1 MTDLPNGQAEVTEL
15 SEERAQSVINALKQ
29 NKIATV
35 QKELQ
40 QLLTKYNA
48 GLQIRQVYI
57 NGMPQQAEIVVV
69 LN

>member
-1 MTDLPNGQAEVTEL
+1 VTDLPNGQAEVTEL

-29 NKIATV
+29 NKIAII